1 MLVRPPSALRG
12 TFLSGFNQA
21 RSLERQSI
29 IADWFVLAGLDA
41 ATTEFHNNLAR
52 ERERERER
60 AERSQFYSSMKTLI
74 AAYLPLECCLRCRA
88 ADNFLP
94 SSISRTVLLKFP
106 PEWSNSPFRF
116 SFSSPCH
123 LAIPHARQ
131 LQTARSERA
140 PSEVQSA
147 DPHTDSTSER

>member
-52 ERERERER
+52 ERER

-74 AAYLPLECCLRCRA
+74 AAYFTPRVLRPLPRR
-88 ADNFLP
+88 
-94 SSISRTVLLKFP
+94 
-106 PEWSNSPFRF
+106 
-116 SFSSPCH
+116 
-123 LAIPHARQ
+123 
-131 LQTARSERA
+131 
-140 PSEVQSA
+140 
-147 DPHTDSTSER
+147 